1 MESLHYG
8 LKPKSLRDLKHAGL
22 PSELCERLRPLKAK
36 TFKTRSAF
44 LKQLQATLGPAETAR
59 YRSLILKH
67 TEVAGRFNKEGYV
80 EFLKQVLKRFQGNVI
95 LIEDGA
101 PYHQAS
107 LVKEFVESTE
117 GRLTLERLPAF
128 SPDFNPIE
136 KLWKNTKRD
145 ATHLKYFE
153 TFEALRE
160 SVCKA
165 FKKYLREASYIIR
178 VMKKLRQEANKLLLG
193 NKVILVC

>member
-1 MESLHYG
+1 M
-8 LKPKSLRDLKHAGL
+8 LKPLKNE
-22 PSELCERLRPLKAK
+22 P
-36 TFKTRSAF
+36 FKTQTVF
-44 LKQLQATLGPAETAR
+44 IHQLSETLGKEATLQYQA
-59 YRSLILKH
+59 LILKH
-67 TEVAGRFNKEGYV
+67 TEASGRFNKEGYV
-80 EFLKQVLKRFQGNVI
+80 EFLTQVQAHFEGNII

-101 PYHQAS
+101 PYHKAHA
-107 LVKEFVESTE
+107 VNAFVERTE
-117 GRLTLERLPAF
+117 GRLTIERLPAF

-165 FKKYLREASYIIR
+165 FKTYLQNASHIIR
-178 VMKKLRQEANKLLLG
+178 VMKKLRQEAHQIGLENSEVLA
-193 NKVILVC
+193 C